1 VSKAQQSRSKTAFRG
16 FIGYTAKVVSY
27 YQGFVAT
34 TPEEM
39 QNILSEAAAA
49 IDDTRVEMY
58 DAVLFSRARNV
69 DRWDDD
75 FRSRAAYAVDK
86 IRESLQEQLDRS
98 LDEDEKAFRE
108 AAAAFGTDVE
118 TYAEFLAWDKP
129 GIVAASASH
138 EERKTAYTDL
148 KDVLRVYTKIAFAVI
163 HVRYWKGFYYLA
175 VGDSGGRRRQSRRKS
190 RQKKSKKTL
199 RF

>member
-1 VSKAQQSRSKTAFRG
+1 MSKQQQSRSKSAFRG
-16 FIGYTAKVVSY
+16 FIGYTAKVIQL
-27 YQGFVAT
+27 YQGSTVT
-34 TPEEM
+34 NPEEM
-39 QNILSEAAAA
+39 QNVLSEAAAM

-58 DAVLFSRARNV
+58 DAVLFSRAKNV
-69 DRWDDD
+69 ERWDDD

-98 LDEDEKAFRE
+98 IDEDEKAFRE

-118 TYAEFLAWDKP
+118 TYAQFLQWDKP
-129 GIVAASASH
+129 GIVASAATN

-190 RQKKSKKTL
+190 RQKKSKKTI